1 MPRDLVIDPNW
12 KWDDS
17 FPLAQG
23 LKVGNLM
30 FLSGQVALDS
40 DGNVIGKGDLR
51 AQTRQVFEN
60 IKLILAKGGCTLQ
73 DVVRMTTYFAC
84 PLDMKMSQEYFDV
97 RREYFKGHRPASTGV
112 QVSALVTKDLL
123 LEVEVMAIVRRRRSP
138 RRRKGLDRVKIGART
153 EIRV

>member
-23 LKVGNLM
+23 LRVGNFM
-30 FLSGQVALDS
+30 FLSGQVALDP

-51 AQTRQVFEN
+51 AQTRAVFEN
-60 IKLILAKGGCTLQ
+60 IKLILARGGCELR

-84 PLDMKMSQEYFDV
+84 PLDLKMSREYFEV
-97 RREYFKGHRPASTGV
+97 RREYFGDHRPASTGV
-112 QVSALVTKDLL
+112 QVSALVEKDLM
-123 LEVEVMAIVRRRRSP
+123 LEVEVMAIVRRRAAL
-138 RRRKGLDRVKIGART
+138 RKKASR
-153 EIRV
+153 